1 MPGGVEGG
9 EGDEL
14 VIEAWGGGGGGR
26 NGDVGEG
33 EGDGEVVEDGG
44 EGMDILAAFFWLSIF
59 SLYAAFSSSTSLR
72 PCLDKHQSQL
82 RQ

>member
-14 VIEAWGGGGGGR
+14 VIEAWGGGGGGG
-26 NGDVGEG
+26 NGDV
-33 EGDGEVVEDGG
+33 GEVVEDGG